1 MKKKKKEKKK
11 RRDGSGIYGLSSSD
25 LWSLK
30 MVRENTFQIL
40 GFLLSIFY
48 STYIVF
54 PIYLYRKTKIIIV
67 LINDTRYLIRQIKDF
82 YYLNVSSPPHNFNK
96 NLAYGVW
103 NWCKKLRFPWKSL
116 QLIKIQ
122 LNLSNSLMDLIHKK
136 ISKYF
141 SKKDYQNNSHQ

>member
-11 RRDGSGIYGLSSSD
+11 RRDGSGTYGLSSSD

-103 NWCKKLRFPWKSL
+103 NWCKKLRFPWKPL

-141 SKKDYQNNSHQ
+141 FKKDYQNNSHQ

>member
-1 MKKKKKEKKK
+1 MKKKKKKEKKK
-11 RRDGSGIYGLSSSD
+11 RRDGSGTYGLSSSD

-30 MVRENTFQIL
+30 MVKENTFQIL

-103 NWCKKLRFPWKSL
+103 N
-116 QLIKIQ
+116 
-122 LNLSNSLMDLIHKK
+122 
-136 ISKYF
+136 
-141 SKKDYQNNSHQ
+141 